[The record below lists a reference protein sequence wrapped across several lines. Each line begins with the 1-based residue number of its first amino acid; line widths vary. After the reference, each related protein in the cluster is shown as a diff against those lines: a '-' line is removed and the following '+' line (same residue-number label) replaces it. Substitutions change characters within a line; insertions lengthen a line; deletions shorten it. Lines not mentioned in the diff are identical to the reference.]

1 MTVHKSY
8 GWKSDNSINLFKG
21 ICVTLI
27 FVLAHLLLQYGYQFL
42 LPILEV
48 LNLLTTKEINKTSQI
63 KLHISATILDS
74 KISLGSLHSPHFIS
88 SWVELKILL
97 SHATAT

>member
-8 GWKSDNSINLFKG
+8 GWKSANSINLFKG

-48 LNLLTTKEINKTSQI
+48 LNLLTTREKRR
-63 KLHISATILDS
+63 L
-74 KISLGSLHSPHFIS
+74 
-88 SWVELKILL
+88 LK
-97 SHATAT
+97 

>member
-8 GWKSDNSINLFKG
+8 GWKSANSINLSKG

-27 FVLAHLLLQYGYQFL
+27 FVTSPSTSAIGYQFI

-48 LNLLTTKEINKTSQI
+48 LNLLSTREINKTSQI

-74 KISLGSLHSPHFIS
+74 KIFLGSLHSPHFIS